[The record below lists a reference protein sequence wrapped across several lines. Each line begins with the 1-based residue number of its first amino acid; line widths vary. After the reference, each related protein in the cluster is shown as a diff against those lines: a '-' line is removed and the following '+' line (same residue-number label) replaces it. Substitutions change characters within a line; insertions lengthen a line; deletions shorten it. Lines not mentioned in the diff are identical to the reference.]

1 MNIKRALISVWDK
14 RRVAEFAK
22 ALSERKVE
30 IFATSGTAAYLR
42 SCGVNAKEISEITGF
57 SEMLQGNVKTI
68 HPKIFAAVLMN
79 LFEEDYLR
87 LLKEMNIEPFDLVAV
102 NLRPFQLDDSL
113 DEERILKNI
122 DVGGVALLRAAAK
135 NYRNV
140 VTLCDPEDYDAV
152 IESIDRCGDVEL
164 QKRRLLCVKAFLT
177 CQKYDES
184 VIRVLCDLFAVDP
197 EQLKRN
203 WI

>member
-113 DEERILKNI
+113 DEERILKSI

>member
-14 RRVAEFAK
+14 KRVVEFAK
-22 ALSERKVE
+22 ALSERGVE

-42 SCGVNAKEISEITGF
+42 SCGVKAKEISEITGF

-68 HPKIFAAVLMN
+68 HPKIFAAVLTN
-79 LFEEDYLR
+79 LFGEDYLR
-87 LLKEMNIEPFDLVAV
+87 LLKEMNIEPFDLVVV
-102 NLRPFQLDDSL
+102 NLRPFQLDDSF

-122 DVGGVALLRAAAK
+122 DIGGVALLRAAAK

-152 IESIDRCGDVEL
+152 IESIDKCGDVEL
-164 QKRRLLCVKAFLT
+164 QKRRFLCVKAFLT

-184 VIRVLCDLFAVDP
+184 VIRVLCDLFAVDL
-197 EQLKRN
+197 EQLKRKL
-203 WI
+203 I

>member
-1 MNIKRALISVWDK
+1 VNIKRALISVWDK